1 MCSMPVCEACIIK
14 ESFGKRDEKTF
25 QHRTRTLCPE
35 CYDAGIPHID
45 QTLKPGMKGKD
56 AIHSL
61 SETGSTCICTPKDGH
76 LCLRCKIEQRSNL
89 AVKLARCYGQGCTWT
104 RPGGFSARICLW
116 CDLRL
121 PGERSRAE
129 ARRDYD
135 ARHLLARSHSS
146 FEHRVDEELVF
157 PKEQERIWRMEEERF
172 RELRN
177 LSARRQ
183 RTGESAEQERW
194 HRTEALRRPD
204 SMFYPPPPMERQRA
218 DNAAEN
224 NGRQGYLSALP
235 SFVGREPPPLPSYE
249 FDLSSA
255 GTAAEAIQRGSDSK
269 T

>member
-25 QHRTRTLCPE
+25 QNRTRTICPE
-35 CYDAGIPHID
+35 CYDAGTPHIG
-45 QTLKPGMKGKD
+45 QTLNPGMKGKD

-61 SETGSTCICTPKDGH
+61 SERGSICICTPKDGH

-89 AVKLARCYGQGCTWT
+89 EFKLARCYGQGCTWT
-104 RPGGFSARICLW
+104 RPEGFAGRICLW

-121 PGERSRAE
+121 PSERSRAE

-135 ARHLLARSHSS
+135 ARHILARSYSS
-146 FEHRVDEELVF
+146 FERPVDDELVF
-157 PKEQERIWRMEEERF
+157 PKEQKRIWRMGEERF

-183 RTGESAEQERW
+183 HRGESVEHGRGY
-194 HRTEALRRPD
+194 RTEALRRPD
-204 SMFYPPPPMERQRA
+204 SMSDLPPLRERQRA
-218 DNAAEN
+218 WNAADN
-224 NGRQGYLSALP
+224 YLRQRYDSASP
-235 SFVGREPPPLPSYE
+235 SFVGRKPPPLPSYE
-249 FDLSSA
+249 SCLLGA
-255 GTAAEAIQRGSDSK
+255 GTAAGGIQEGSDPK

>member
-35 CYDAGIPHID
+35 CYDAGTPHIG
-45 QTLKPGMKGKD
+45 QTLNPGMKGKD

-61 SETGSTCICTPKDGH
+61 SERGSTCICTPKDGH

-89 AVKLARCYGQGCTWT
+89 EFELARCYGQGCTWT
-104 RPGGFSARICLW
+104 RPEGFAGRICLW

-121 PGERSRAE
+121 PGERSRAD
-129 ARRDYD
+129 AKRDYD
-135 ARHLLARSHSS
+135 ARCILARKYPF

-157 PKEQERIWRMEEERF
+157 PEEQKRIWRIGEERF

-177 LSARRQ
+177 LSARRKHK
-183 RTGESAEQERW
+183 GE
-194 HRTEALRRPD
+194 T
-204 SMFYPPPPMERQRA
+204 PMERQRA
-218 DNAAEN
+218 NKAAGN
-224 NGRQGYLSALP
+224 NGRQRYLSASP
-235 SFVGREPPPLPSYE
+235 SFVGRESPALPSYE
-249 FDLSSA
+249 SCLLSA
-255 GTAAEAIQRGSDSK
+255 GTAAGGSQEGSNSK